1 MFLNSWVL
9 GNISFRYVGHTIQ
22 VILKSYSRKKKRKLE
37 IKLQTFKTCVKEKI
51 ILYYSTKI
59 RFLFRHPTHTYTKKR
74 KLLPTFEEFRKKIH
88 PEVIPPLR
96 GKTIQCSP
104 EHWNL
109 DRKTINGQF
118 VDIIRWDKRR
128 AAIWLN
134 INGLRL
140 YLQIRTRK
148 SFYLRSVTWI
158 NNFFSLIKQQ
168 NFVKTVG

>member
-1 MFLNSWVL
+1 MRNKTQNFQDLTSIYL
-9 GNISFRYVGHTIQ
+9 KEKSYYITKSKLDFYYTIQ
-22 VILKSYSRKKKRKLE
+22 
-37 IKLQTFKTCVKEKI
+37 
-51 ILYYSTKI
+51 
-59 RFLFRHPTHTYTKKR
+59 PTHTQKK
-74 KLLPTFEEFRKKIH
+74 KTSTHVWGVQQKIH

-96 GKTIQCSP
+96 GKTIQCRP

-109 DRKTINGQF
+109 YRKTINGQF